1 MRLFKNGPRT
11 LDLDI
16 LLYDDLILRDEPKLN
31 VPHPR
36 MCERA
41 FVLIPLK
48 EIAPTLLIPGC
59 NKSVSEL
66 CASLSDA
73 DVKDVRLLDHA

>member
-1 MRLFKNGPRT
+1 
-11 LDLDI
+11 
-16 LLYDDLILRDEPKLN
+16 
-31 VPHPR
+31 

-59 NKSVSEL
+59 NKNVSEL